1 MTVQNTPI
9 SSLPLKDYR
18 LSNDSMS
25 QESTMANQV
34 FVIKCQPSVVPIDI
48 NMKWLMEQGWDHK
61 LDRMRHSSE
70 QLFIR
75 KFEPLKN
82 FCITVQLLDSLTVVV
97 YSNNQ
102 AEAERYFQNLFLF
115 SDDGGSWL
123 NVQESEMNISARGW
137 SDNPSDVMFY
147 CGTVNS
153 AFSIWGKLLIEKQL
167 MSLISLAFAA
177 PFGNDF
183 PESDIEDF
191 ALPQTENDDV
201 SMESMPDGYNANLMH
216 KAMRANRKYY
226 DAYQEALSNPDDA
239 DLHARAMDAYSQYK
253 KLDPVA
259 MKFDSAWRNAQETID
274 QKSYKPMPV
283 YPSQRPSWTH
293 GGAMRKHI
301 PGVRGPHQ
309 KSSAS
314 RSGSMAGARQSM
326 MAF

>member
-61 LDRMRHSSE
+61 LDRMRYSSE

-123 NVQESEMNISARGW
+123 NVQESEMNISAHGW
-137 SDNPSDVMFY
+137 SDNPSDVMFF

-167 MSLISLAFAA
+167 SLL
-177 PFGNDF
+177 
-183 PESDIEDF
+183 
-191 ALPQTENDDV
+191 Q
-201 SMESMPDGYNANLMH
+201 
-216 KAMRANRKYY
+216 
-226 DAYQEALSNPDDA
+226 
-239 DLHARAMDAYSQYK
+239 
-253 KLDPVA
+253 
-259 MKFDSAWRNAQETID
+259 
-274 QKSYKPMPV
+274 
-283 YPSQRPSWTH
+283 
-293 GGAMRKHI
+293 
-301 PGVRGPHQ
+301 
-309 KSSAS
+309 
-314 RSGSMAGARQSM
+314 
-326 MAF
+326 